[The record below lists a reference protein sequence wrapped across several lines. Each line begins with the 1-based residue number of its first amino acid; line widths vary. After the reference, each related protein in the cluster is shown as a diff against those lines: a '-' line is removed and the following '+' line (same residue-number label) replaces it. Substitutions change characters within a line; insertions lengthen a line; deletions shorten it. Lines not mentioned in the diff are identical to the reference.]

1 MSNIDNSYAVKL
13 ASYLGHVNGL
23 RVKQAFLEGMDPT
36 AQAALLA
43 GGAGAAVGGIGNALF
58 GKRKKGV
65 GMLGRLGRGA
75 LAGGGIGA
83 LGGAGLGELALR
95 RNMDTDQFGP
105 DARRHAA
112 NPVAGITG
120 LLSNLFSRKSD
131 LSLSPKIDDAAP
143 GPINPGELKLNLPN
157 VSTPGPNYGILP
169 PGSPTGPLADVST
182 RPDLS
187 DILGLP
193 QGPIF
198 KNSPF
203 PLEKLIPQDF
213 RSTVNESFKKD
224 PRYGT
229 NFFRSG
235 N

>member
-83 LGGAGLGELALR
+83 GLGAGINEGAIRLGMGRTGADRGTYLSNDWGEEGGAL
-95 RNMDTDQFGP
+95 
-105 DARRHAA
+105 
-112 NPVAGITG
+112 PVNYAKSM
-120 LLSNLFSRKSD
+120 LSNL
-131 LSLSPKIDDAAP
+131 LSK
-143 GPINPGELKLNLPN
+143 K
-157 VSTPGPNYGILP
+157 LP
-169 PGSPTGPLADVST
+169 PKGDSEADFLNGLQKSYAEGKEEAEAERRYSGQAITPPVPRGFDYGAPQYPKQDNTIEKSPEWES
-182 RPDLS
+182 RPYS
-187 DILGLP
+187 
-193 QGPIF
+193 
-198 KNSPF
+198 N
-203 PLEKLIPQDF
+203 
-213 RSTVNESFKKD
+213 
-224 PRYGT
+224 
-229 NFFRSG
+229 
-235 N
+235 

>member
-83 LGGAGLGELALR
+83 LAGGGINEAAIRSAMGNTGNTRDSAITALKAFSGQPGESQMPVDYATSRLSDAMSNLMSNFKKAPSLKMNLPDKYSLAEGDEMNPENRAGYGKQRPGAYESFTK
-95 RNMDTDQFGP
+95 DY
-105 DARRHAA
+105 
-112 NPVAGITG
+112 TG
-120 LLSNLFSRKSD
+120 LEEDQEPGKVYYYNP
-131 LSLSPKIDDAAP
+131 PK
-143 GPINPGELKLNLPN
+143 
-157 VSTPGPNYGILP
+157 
-169 PGSPTGPLADVST
+169 
-182 RPDLS
+182 
-187 DILGLP
+187 
-193 QGPIF
+193 
-198 KNSPF
+198 
-203 PLEKLIPQDF
+203 
-213 RSTVNESFKKD
+213 
-224 PRYGT
+224 
-229 NFFRSG
+229 
-235 N
+235 

>member
-83 LGGAGLGELALR
+83 GLGAGVNEGAIRLGMGRTGADRDMYLSGHVNNAS
-95 RNMDTDQFGP
+95 DYITP
-105 DARRHAA
+105 
-112 NPVAGITG
+112 PVDYAKSM
-120 LLSNLFSRKSD
+120 LSNLLSKKLPPMPDIVSSIENNKGDRMESESYQDRKSRED
-131 LSLSPKIDDAAP
+131 QEAMGYDPLKAMDILRSKAT
-143 GPINPGELKLNLPN
+143 NPGFN
-157 VSTPGPNYGILP
+157 SGI
-169 PGSPTGPLADVST
+169 
-182 RPDLS
+182 S
-187 DILGLP
+187 DFG
-193 QGPIF
+193 
-198 KNSPF
+198 NS
-203 PLEKLIPQDF
+203 
-213 RSTVNESFKKD
+213 V
-224 PRYGT
+224 Y
-229 NFFRSG
+229 
-235 N
+235 